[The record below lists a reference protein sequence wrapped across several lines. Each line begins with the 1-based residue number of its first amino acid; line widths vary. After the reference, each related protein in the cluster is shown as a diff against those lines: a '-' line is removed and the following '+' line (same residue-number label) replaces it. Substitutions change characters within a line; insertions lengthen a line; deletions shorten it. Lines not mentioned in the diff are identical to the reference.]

1 VRGINPA
8 PSRHIA
14 RPQVAFEADKVG
26 CENAAVYTLG
36 SAAASELGSATAL
49 LKKLGDEKDGA
60 KEDAMKAKLVSRLP
74 QLLNL

>member
-1 VRGINPA
+1 
-8 PSRHIA
+8 
-14 RPQVAFEADKVG
+14 
-26 CENAAVYTLG
+26 VYTLG